1 MPVLTLYA
9 RAIRMLLPQRQL
21 AILLAIAS
29 FAIAIVQLAEP
40 VLFGRIIDRL
50 EIDFPRPR
58 PLSVMNTEAF
68 GVHVQRIRLALNAIG
83 GLE

>member
-1 MPVLTLYA
+1 MVFVTHSVGEA
-9 RAIRMLLPQRQL
+9 VFL
-21 AILLAIAS
+21 ADQV
-29 FAIAIVQLAEP
+29 IVMSP
-40 VLFGRIIDRL
+40 RPGRIIDRL